1 MTKTIL
7 STIMLSTILL
17 TSLIATTGLQTA
29 NATTNLVVN
38 GSFEE
43 DPTSFCNASF
53 VTVTAGWTVLNGW
66 NISAGPTIDWICTL
80 WEASDGAKSIDLS
93 GTPGKGIVS
102 QDIPTEVGVTYNVS
116 FDMAGNPGTCGE
128 PAVKFMKV
136 SVASY
141 ENEFSFDTT
150 GKSNSNMG
158 WTTEGFSFVAESS
171 TSTLSFES
179 LTGINCGPALDNVLV
194 IESVPPVTPVDMD
207 IKPGSDV
214 NPVNTKSKG
223 VIPVAVYSTADFD
236 ATTIDPDTVAFG
248 PNGAAESHGKAHIE
262 DVNGDG
268 LDDVVLHFKTQD
280 SGILKGDTEASLTG
294 ATFDGTAIEG
304 SDNIKTK

>member
-7 STIMLSTILL
+7 STIFLSTILL
-17 TSLIATTGLQTA
+17 TSLIATAGLQTA

-43 DPTSFCNASF
+43 DPTSICPTWF
-53 VTVTAGWTVLNGW
+53 VILSAGSTVINGWTIDGT
-66 NISAGPTIDWICTL
+66 SIDWICTL
-80 WEASDGAKSIDLS
+80 WEASDDTKSIDLA
-93 GTPGKGIVS
+93 GTPGPGKIS
-102 QDIPTEVGVTYNVS
+102 QEIPTVVGATYDVS
-116 FDMAGNPGTCGE
+116 FDMAGNPTLCGDGNI
-128 PAVKFMKV
+128 KTMKV

-141 ENEFSFDTT
+141 EDQIDFDIT
-150 GKSNSNMG
+150 GKSNTNMG
-158 WTTEGFSFVAESS
+158 WETQTFSFVAESS

-179 LTGINCGPALDNVLV
+179 INDIYCGVALDNVSV
-194 IESVPPVTPVDMD
+194 IESVPPVTPVDID

-236 ATTIDPDTVAFG
+236 ATTIDPDTVVFG

-268 LDDVVLHFKTQD
+268 LDDVVLHFKTQE
-280 SGILKGDTEASLTG
+280 SGIAKGDTEATLTG

-304 SDNIKTK
+304 SDNIRTK

>member
-7 STIMLSTILL
+7 STIFLSTILL

-43 DPTSFCNASF
+43 DPNLDCNNLF
-53 VTVTAGWTVLNGW
+53 VILSAGGTVLNGW
-66 NISAGPTIDWICTL
+66 TIDANTIDWICTL
-80 WEASDGAKSIDLS
+80 WEASDGTKSIDLS
-93 GTPGKGIVS
+93 GTPGKGIIS
-102 QDIPTEVGVTYNVS
+102 QDIPTEVDVTYDVS
-116 FDMAGNPGTCGE
+116 FDMAGNPGSCGE

-150 GKSNSNMG
+150 GKTNTDMG
-158 WTTEGFSFVAESS
+158 WESNTFSFVAESS
-171 TSTLSFES
+171 TSTLRFES
-179 LTGINCGPALDNVLV
+179 LTGNYCGPALDNVLV
-194 IESVPPVTPVDMD
+194 IESVPPVTPVDID

-236 ATTIDPDTVAFG
+236 ATTIDPDTVVFG

-268 LDDVVLHFKTQD
+268 LDDVVFHFKTQD
-280 SGILKGDTEASLTG
+280 SGIVKGDTEASLTG
-294 ATFDGTAIEG
+294 ATFDETAIEG
-304 SDNIKTK
+304 IDNIKTK